1 MKVLRE
7 LFVQGPPDKLL
18 DFPDMADAVLGAEWE
33 RDTEA
38 EKKLAEGTGRG
49 KPMYCFVTK
58 TKNLPAAR
66 LWLAFKEDD
75 KLYVS
80 NIVPTKVNQLSQ
92 AEYNSILVK
101 FSNDLAELQVLEPD
115 FQINLDSDQKGLGDF
130 FSAETAKKLTLF
142 SVAANKS
149 TGSAHPMDRERWLDF
164 IIASVEEGSR
174 ISPAELET
182 LLIEDEKWPP
192 EEADE
197 LSSQYSFALEVL
209 KAYREKS
216 GK

>member
-7 LFVQGPPDKLL
+7 LFIQGPPDKLL
-18 DFPDMADAVLGAEWE
+18 GFPGLAASILGAEWE
-33 RDTEA
+33 RDTDA
-38 EKKLAEGTGRG
+38 EQKLAKGTGGG
-49 KPMYCFVTK
+49 KPMFCFATK
-58 TKNLPAAR
+58 TKSLPEAR

-80 NIVPTKVNQLSQ
+80 NIVPVKVNQLSQ

-101 FSNDLAELQVLEPD
+101 FGNDLAEIMVHEPS
-115 FQINLDSDQKGLGDF
+115 FQINLDPDQKDLKDF
-130 FSAETAKKLTLF
+130 FSEETAKKLTLF

-164 IIASVEEGSR
+164 IISSVEEGSK
-174 ISPAELET
+174 ISPSELET
-182 LLIEDEKWPP
+182 LLIEDEEWPP

-209 KAYREKS
+209 KAYREKT